1 MAFIAG
7 IDNGTQSTKVL
18 IYDSETKET
27 VALSSSNHDIISKEN
42 GTREQLASWWIDAL
56 KDCFDKIDSKIKS
69 QIKAIGVSGQQH
81 GFVPVAEDGSV
92 LSSVKLWCDTSTIK
106 ECEEITNCLGG
117 REKVIAIA
125 GNEIKTG
132 YTASKV
138 LYFKKH
144 SPQLYKK
151 MRWIM
156 LPHDYLNFF
165 LTGKPT
171 MEYGDASGTAFFDVK
186 KRTWSKEILKAIDSE
201 RNLLDCLPPFVESD
215 QWAGTVCEKA
225 AKLFGI
231 PEGAYVSA
239 GGGDNMMGA
248 IGTGTVSEGDLTM
261 SMGTSGTLYGA
272 SANPV
277 VDEQGRLAAFCSSTG
292 IWLPLLCTMNCT
304 VSSEVTRSLFN
315 QDLERLNEKAS
326 SAPIGCEGV
335 VMLPYFNGERT
346 PDYPNGKGCLF
357 GFTLTNMTEANI
369 TRAAM
374 ESSVYAMKYGLDAFV
389 SLGFKPKAIK
399 LIGGGSKSAF
409 WRQMVADVTNLPVS
423 IPENTE
429 AAAFGGVMQ
438 ALFVL
443 EKSQGKV
450 SSIREI
456 TDRYVQMQENN
467 TCKPNPENHQKYNEA
482 YANWL
487 KHVELVKPIYK

>member
-1 MAFIAG
+1 MAYIAG

-18 IYDSETKET
+18 VYDSETKKT
-27 VALSSSNHDIISKEN
+27 VALSSCGHDIISKED

-56 KDCFDKIDSKIKS
+56 KNCFDQIDSKIKS

-92 LSSVKLWCDTSTIK
+92 LAPVKLWCDTSTTK
-106 ECEEITNCLGG
+106 ECEEITAKLGG
-117 REKVIAIA
+117 REKVIEIA

-132 YTASKV
+132 YTAPKV

-144 SPQLYKK
+144 SPQLYEK

-171 MEYGDASGTAFFDVK
+171 MEYGDASGTAFFDVRN
-186 KRTWSKEILKAIDSE
+186 RTWSKEILKAIGSE
-201 RNLLDCLPPFVESD
+201 KDLLKCLPPFVESD
-215 QWAGTVCEKA
+215 KWAGTVCEKA

-231 PEGAYVSA
+231 AEGTFVSV

-272 SANPV
+272 SNSPV
-277 VDEQGRLAAFCSSTG
+277 VDNMGRLAAFCSSTG
-292 IWLPLLCTMNCT
+292 VWLPLLCTMNCT

-315 QDLERLNEKAS
+315 QDLNRLNEKAS
-326 SAPIGCEGV
+326 SSPIGCEGV

-399 LIGGGSKSAF
+399 LIGGGSKSSF
-409 WRQMVADVTNLPVS
+409 WRQMVSDVTNLPVS
-423 IPENTE
+423 IPENAE
-429 AAAFGGVMQ
+429 AAAFGGALQ

-450 SSIREI
+450 SDISQI
-456 TDRYVQMQENN
+456 TKMHVQMQENN
-467 TCKPNPENHQKYNEA
+467 TCKPNAENHKKYDQV